1 MYIGFILNGRN
12 ELEYCRMLSSDVN
25 DLDRRFG
32 EFCFS
37 QVRGQL
43 KGAYLPEERIYC
55 IEAAGEDGNRVE
67 PLVRDI
73 IDRGAW
79 PSDDYQRLRDIGFV
93 HETADSYRRTDSRD
107 FIVGELE
114 RTLHNGR
121 AGRLLEA
128 YHDFHRSREKD
139 TGNRVLTAIQTGQGV
154 LLFDDT
160 GRGLERAESYL
171 QYNADNFFSP
181 IHRNTDKLG
190 VYYFST
196 DNVRLV
202 EKARKCGRMF
212 TPDDRCRFI
221 PARAEFL
228 RADIL
233 RGCKPAVECDM
244 SPDLARYREMLK
256 TFKLRESETP
266 FNIGILDRL
275 CRTGNLDEM
284 PENRNFRHFC
294 SFSSLRSQM
303 NHSFLSS
310 QADTL
315 LGNSMRQAV
324 SDTARRILQNEYDVR
339 GYELPNPDTRRRRE
353 KKPEKT
359 GKKTKIGR

>member
-1 MYIGFILNGRN
+1 M
-12 ELEYCRMLSSDVN
+12 
-25 DLDRRFG
+25 
-32 EFCFS
+32 
-37 QVRGQL
+37 
-43 KGAYLPEERIYC
+43 
-55 IEAAGEDGNRVE
+55 
-67 PLVRDI
+67 
-73 IDRGAW
+73 
-79 PSDDYQRLRDIGFV
+79 
-93 HETADSYRRTDSRD
+93 
-107 FIVGELE
+107 
-114 RTLHNGR
+114 
-121 AGRLLEA
+121 
-128 YHDFHRSREKD
+128 
-139 TGNRVLTAIQTGQGV
+139 LTAIQTGQGV

-196 DNVRLV
+196 DNARLV
-202 EKARKCGRMF
+202 EKARECGRMF
-212 TPDDRCRFI
+212 APDDRCSFI

-244 SPDLARYREMLK
+244 SPDLARYREILK
-256 TFKLRESETP
+256 TFKLMENETP

-275 CRTGNLDEM
+275 CRTGDLDEI
-284 PENRNFRHFC
+284 PENRNFRHSC

-303 NHSFLSS
+303 SHSFLSS

-339 GYELPNPDTRRRRE
+339 GYSPTPDTRRRRE

-359 GKKTKIGR
+359 GKRTNIGR

>member
-1 MYIGFILNGRN
+1 
-12 ELEYCRMLSSDVN
+12 MLSSDAN

-32 EFCFS
+32 EFCFN
-37 QVRGQL
+37 QVRKQL

-55 IEAAGEDGNRVE
+55 IEAAGGDKNRVE
-67 PLVRDI
+67 SLVRDI
-73 IDRGAW
+73 IDRARG
-79 PSDDYQRLRDIGFV
+79 PPTTTRGCGISDLSMRRPTLTGGP
-93 HETADSYRRTDSRD
+93 TA
-107 FIVGELE
+107 G
-114 RTLHNGR
+114 TLSSASLNGR
-121 AGRLLEA
+121 STTGRRADCWKPTMTSTKAARRIPATVCLRP
-128 YHDFHRSREKD
+128 Y
-139 TGNRVLTAIQTGQGV
+139 QTGQGV

-196 DNVRLV
+196 DNARLV
-202 EKARKCGRMF
+202 ENARECGRMF
-212 TPDDRCRFI
+212 APDDRCSFI

-256 TFKLRESETP
+256 IFKLRESETP

-303 NHSFLSS
+303 SHSFLSS
-310 QADTL
+310 LADTL
-315 LGNSMRQAV
+315 LGIPWLKPSRYGYGASCRTNTMCGDIRPPRIRGAGGKRNRKRQV
-324 SDTARRILQNEYDVR
+324 
-339 GYELPNPDTRRRRE
+339 
-353 KKPEKT
+353 KKLT
-359 GKKTKIGR
+359 

>member
-12 ELEYCRMLSSDVN
+12 KLEYCRMLSSDAN

-37 QVRGQL
+37 QVRKQL
-43 KGAYLPEERIYC
+43 KGAYLPEERLYC
-55 IEAAGEDGNRVE
+55 IEAAGGDKNRVE
-67 PLVRDI
+67 SLVRDI
-73 IDRGAW
+73 INGGAW
-79 PSDDYQRLRDIGFV
+79 PSDDYLGLRDIGFV
-93 HETADSYRRTDSRD
+93 HETADPYRRTDSRE

-114 RTLHNGR
+114 RTLRNGR

-139 TGNRVLTAIQTGQGV
+139 TGNRVLTAIRTGQGV

-171 QYNADNFFSP
+171 LYNADNFFSP
-181 IHRNTDKLG
+181 IHQNTDKLG

-196 DNVRLV
+196 DNARLV
-202 EKARKCGRMF
+202 EKARECDGTF
-212 TPDDRCRFI
+212 APDDRCRFI
-221 PARAEFL
+221 PSMAEFL

-233 RGCKPAVECDM
+233 QGCKPAVECDM

-256 TFKLRESETP
+256 TFKLMESETP

-284 PENRNFRHFC
+284 PENRKFRHFC

-303 NHSFLSS
+303 NHPFLSS

-339 GYELPNPDTRRRRE
+339 GYELPTPDTRRRRE

-359 GKKTKIGR
+359 GKKLT